1 MLRCFPPGASQM
13 LNKRSP
19 SEAARALFIC
29 SFSILSLFFG
39 FFTNY
44 WRVADQQWFDN
55 FQRDSESLIIG
66 RMVKSRQNGIFSAG
80 GLPGFGSVNAIS
92 AEYFDRPFSGCSSD
106 ICWTYQYLAYTKGL
120 TFGAYT
126 TYNSQIGGEGMFFGI
141 LDKSLTPLPQEKLRL
156 FHALT
161 SLLSA
166 ITLTAVI
173 LWFYLEFGLTVAFF
187 VLTSAV
193 FSQWL
198 VVFGRNLYWSMW
210 AFYLPV
216 AVIMLYFKIRRTQMH
231 VNPSALGGII
241 FVTVF
246 IKCLVNGYEYITSAI
261 VMMIVPFVYYSILKG
276 LSFRSFLIGL
286 STAAFSTCLAI
297 LLSFLILCLQIGSV
311 KGNVLDGV
319 DHIAFALQQRT
330 FAGLSQSGSTSS
342 VKISTTHVVVT
353 YLEGT
358 FFDANNY
365 LSCSY
370 PFISKYILKVRYLY
384 LIFIFMVMSG
394 ILYFF
399 GNRHSDAKEKRKYL
413 ALICATWFSI
423 LAPLSWFIVFR
434 EHSYIHRH
442 MNYVVWQ
449 MPFVFF
455 GFAVCGLVAKSV
467 LRDLIRLTRNS
478 CRFLPESS
486 W

>member
-1 MLRCFPPGASQM
+1 M

-19 SEAARALFIC
+19 SEATKALFIC

-44 WRVADQQWFDN
+44 WQIAEQQWFDN

-66 RMVKSRQNGIFSAG
+66 RMVKSRQDGIFSAG
-80 GLPGFGSVNAIS
+80 GLLGFGSVNAIPID
-92 AEYFDRPFSGCSSD
+92 YFDRPFSGCSSA

-120 TFGAYT
+120 PFGAYT
-126 TYNSQIGGEGMFFGI
+126 TYNSQIGGEGMLFGI
-141 LDKSLTPLPQEKLRL
+141 LDRSLTPLPQEKLRL

-161 SLLSA
+161 SLFSA
-166 ITLTAVI
+166 IILTAI
-173 LWFYLEFGLTVAFF
+173 IFWFYLEFGLTVALF

-216 AVIMLYFKIRRTQMH
+216 ASIMYYLKVKRTPMLI
-231 VNPSALGGII
+231 STSTLGVII
-241 FVTVF
+241 FMTIF
-246 IKCLVNGYEYITSAI
+246 IKCLVNGYEYITSTI
-261 VMMIVPFVYYSILKG
+261 IMMIVPFVYYSILKG
-276 LSFRSFLIGL
+276 LNVRSFLTGL
-286 STAAFSTCLAI
+286 FTAAAGTGLAI

-319 DHIAFALQQRT
+319 KHIAFALQERT
-330 FAGLSQSGSTSS
+330 VASPTQSGSTSS
-342 VKISTTHVVVT
+342 MEFSTIHVVVT
-353 YLEGT
+353 YVEGT

-365 LSCSY
+365 LYCSN
-370 PFISKYILKVRYLY
+370 PFMSKYVLKVRYFY
-384 LIFIFMVMSG
+384 LILLFMMMSV
-394 ILYFF
+394 ILYSFR
-399 GNRHSDAKEKRKYL
+399 NRHVSAKNKQKDL

-423 LAPLSWFIVFR
+423 LAPLSWFVIFR

-455 GFAVCGLVAKSV
+455 GFAVCGLVANSV
-467 LRDLIRLTRNS
+467 FRDLSRLTKDSR
-478 CRFLPESS
+478 RILPESS
-486 W
+486 VSHCRPTEKLA